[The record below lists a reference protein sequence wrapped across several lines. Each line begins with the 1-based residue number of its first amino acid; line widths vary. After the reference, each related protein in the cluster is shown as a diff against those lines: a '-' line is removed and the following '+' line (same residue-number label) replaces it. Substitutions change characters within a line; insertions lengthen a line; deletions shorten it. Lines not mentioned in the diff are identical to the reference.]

1 MDLCIPINPISRTME
16 PGNNLCFTAK
26 RYNYTLS
33 DKTVSKVVRG
43 NTILYKVPCILLRYI
58 KDLQTFLDQSN
69 IVTAIKMTC
78 AKYNIIIQKPINNVK
93 RYRYPVVS
101 PLPIVKKLLF
111 KHTYILSGDATAAAM
126 AYLSMNPPPSDTI
139 VPYGGGTDSL
149 FINIVN
155 DDTKTFST
163 DYNDII
169 KSYFGKILTSQT
181 FPIVVQCKYANKSVF
196 PQVGWIV
203 YDSSNNYSSTN
214 PFPTNKL
221 LYIPFQ
227 ILKIGSLYQTFPN
240 NSSVLFNFIPES
252 IINAPNY
259 ILPNIYT

>member
-1 MDLCIPINPISRTME
+1 MDLCIPINPISRIME

-43 NTILYKVPCILLRYI
+43 NTILYKVPCILVRYI
-58 KDLQTFLDQSN
+58 KDLQTFLDESN
-69 IVTAIKMTC
+69 IVTAIKKTC
-78 AKYNIIIQKPINNVK
+78 EKYNIVIQKPINNVK
-93 RYRYPVVS
+93 RYRYPIVS
-101 PLPIVKKLLF
+101 PLPIVKTLFF
-111 KHTYILSGDATAAAM
+111 KHTYILSGDASAAA
-126 AYLSMNPPPSDTI
+126 ALYISNNQVPIDTI
-139 VPYGGGTDSL
+139 VPYGGGIDSL

-169 KSYFGKILTSQT
+169 KSYFGKTLTSQT
-181 FPIVVQCKYANKSVF
+181 FPIVVQCKYTNKSVF

-203 YDSSNNYSSTN
+203 YDSSSNR
-214 PFPTNKL
+214 L

-227 ILKIGSLYQTFPN
+227 ILKIASLYQTFPN
-240 NSSVLFNFIPES
+240 NSSVLFNFIPDT

-259 ILPNIYT
+259 VLPNIYT